1 MCVNITQLK
10 NRTKQKLLLNSCPLL
25 ATIPFLYVL
34 SQQKILESLH
44 FLSSNSFSP
53 FLLNLYQLGFCPYL
67 PLKQILSNFND
78 SMLPHLMLKCQTPN
92 LPDPPASFD
101 TVHHFL
107 LLERISS
114 LGFFVLCLTGIS
126 SVSSPS
132 DLQTLKC
139 LDPSPQIFS
148 LLPKVSRSVSSI
160 NIIYC

>member
-1 MCVNITQLK
+1 MSPSSYHPISLCTFIK
-10 NRTKQKLLLNSCPLL
+10 
-25 ATIPFLYVL
+25 
-34 SQQKILESLH
+34 KILESLH

-53 FLLNLYQLGFCPYL
+53 FLLNQYQLGFCHYH

-92 LPDPPASFD
+92 LPDPSASFD
-101 TVHHFL
+101 TGDHFL

-148 LLPKVSRSVSSI
+148 LLPKVPHSVSSI
-160 NIIYC
+160 NII